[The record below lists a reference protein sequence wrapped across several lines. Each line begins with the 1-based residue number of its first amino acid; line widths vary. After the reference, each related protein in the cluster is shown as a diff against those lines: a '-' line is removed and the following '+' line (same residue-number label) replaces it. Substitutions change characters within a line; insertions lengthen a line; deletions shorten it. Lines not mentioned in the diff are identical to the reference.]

1 MTTAPRPAQSAPR
14 PTAFALL
21 LAGLCWLALL
31 LAPGLSR
38 ASDDPPGRVGGIVSV
53 LGDARLLPG
62 DGGEGVEH
70 PRESLFNWPLTS
82 GDLLETGHQG
92 TLELSLG
99 STRLR
104 LADRSRLLLRRV
116 DDEAIELQLL
126 EGRLALRLRSDEA
139 ARELLLD
146 TRGGRLRPL
155 GRGAFEVD
163 AGQPERRHPQAIA
176 WVGHLRLEQR
186 FGSLTLAPGQGV
198 ELDPDGGWRT
208 LWPESDELSRWAL
221 AEPQRGPARWAQDH
235 LAAEM
240 SGLDDLARHGDWE
253 RHPDWGWVWLPGTV
267 ATGWVP
273 YREGRWIWRAPWG
286 WTWVDAAPWGF
297 APFHYGRWA
306 QLRGRWAWV
315 PGPLQGRVVW
325 APALVVWSGPAE
337 PHRDGGWRWFPLAP
351 RETYLPAYACSPQ
364 HLQRLNAPHVP
375 LHRSV
380 AGRLLERPD
389 EHLRGSRFEH
399 AEGRAVSFIGR
410 LDPQLR
416 QPGRIQP
423 APVASTPQWH
433 WRAPQGPV
441 GRSRSEAPRLVEGR
455 PARAPNPVEDP
466 VRDRGEPP
474 VDRPEGRWRDRSAD
488 RVGAGEREQT
498 FGRDRGREPSVGN
511 PAAQRGEVDGEPRR
525 GFIGR
530 AAPAAP
536 ADRSDPPSPTTRADD
551 AWRTGRTAPTAPQPA
566 WPTPAPSPGRDAPLR
581 RPSDEPVHRSA
592 PAPVPTPSPGLTPT
606 PAREPQS
613 PSGFIGRQR
622 PLEPHGAA
630 VPQNPTPATRHRS
643 EDERP
648 AARLRSPQDAPR
660 AQDRAP
666 LEAQR

>member
-1 MTTAPRPAQSAPR
+1 MTAALNPTHPSPR

-21 LAGLCWLALL
+21 LAGLCWLALQL
-31 LAPGLSR
+31 VPGLSR

-62 DGGEGVEH
+62 DGGEAVEH

-82 GDLLETGHQG
+82 GDLLETGHLG

-163 AGQPERRHPQAIA
+163 AGEPERRHPQAIA
-176 WVGHLRLEQR
+176 WAGHLRLEQR

-221 AEPQRGPARWAQDH
+221 AEPQRGQARWAQDH
-235 LAAEM
+235 LGAEM

-315 PGPLQGRVVW
+315 PGPVQGRVAW
-325 APALVVWSGPAE
+325 APALVVWSGPAYPQRE
-337 PHRDGGWRWFPLAP
+337 GGWRWFPLAP

-423 APVASTPQWH
+423 APIATAPLGH
-433 WRAPQGPV
+433 WRAPHDPA
-441 GRSRSEAPRLVEGR
+441 GRPRSDTPRL
-455 PARAPNPVEDP
+455 RAGDP
-466 VRDRGEPP
+466 FPIPDRAADLQRDRGNNRPADRPDGRLQDRSGDRDTARERDLP
-474 VDRPEGRWRDRSAD
+474 VDRQRDREP
-488 RVGAGEREQT
+488 VGGTA
-498 FGRDRGREPSVGN
+498 
-511 PAAQRGEVDGEPRR
+511 PAPRPDTDSEPRR

-530 AAPAAP
+530 AVPVVPAAP
-536 ADRSDPPSPTTRADD
+536 M
-551 AWRTGRTAPTAPQPA
+551 
-566 WPTPAPSPGRDAPLR
+566 GRDAPLR
-581 RPSDEPVHRSA
+581 RPGDEPVQRSVTA
-592 PAPVPTPSPGLTPT
+592 PATAPVPTPP
-606 PAREPQS
+606 PARTTAQPREAQG

-622 PLEPHGAA
+622 PTEPHSTA
-630 VPQNPTPATRHRS
+630 VPQNVPPAARPRP

-648 AARLRSPQDAPR
+648 AARLRTPQDGQQRP
-660 AQDRAP
+660 QDRAP
-666 LEAQR
+666 REAQR